1 MKRARAWSAFGLAL
15 AATAAAAGLN
25 LLIAPLTGARYPFL
39 PFFAAV
45 LVAAL
50 YGGLPG
56 GLSAVALSTLA
67 VDFFW
72 MVPLWRVTVST
83 LADQVSLAMFVVIG
97 TAIVIL
103 AARLRLAAEETS
115 QARLHLQTITDLM
128 ASGVA
133 RFSRDLRF
141 LWASKRY
148 LEFLG
153 RSADEV
159 VGRTMPE
166 VLGRESFEALR
177 PYVARVLAG
186 EAVTFEQ
193 AVALPN
199 REYGWIL
206 TAYTPQTNRG
216 GEIDS
221 WVGVITDITHRKRL
235 EQMLR
240 QADQRK
246 DEFLATLAHELRN
259 PLAPIRY
266 CAQLLQQDLGA
277 PMLQRARETIERQV
291 SHMTR
296 LLDDLLDV
304 SRITRNVIE
313 LKLESVDL
321 RRTLEHAVEIARPA
335 IDGAHHRLTV
345 SVPAEPLWVRADRT
359 RIAQILG
366 NLLQN
371 AAQYTEPGGHIH
383 VHLDAELDHAVVR
396 VRDTGVGIPVEQ
408 REQIF
413 ELFSQIHPRGSGRCG
428 GLGIGLAVVKR
439 LVELHN
445 GRITVESAG
454 LGHGSEFSVRLPR
467 TMAPVSSERTS
478 TVSRLHSR
486 TRRVLI
492 VDDNADVV
500 DSLAALLRSSGYLAH
515 TATEG
520 ASALTLAE
528 TIHPDVIVL
537 DLGMPRVNGYDV
549 ARTVRRWP
557 GGADILLIAATGW
570 GSKEDRRQTRE
581 AGFDAH
587 LTKPLNSDELIRL
600 IESRAASSDDQRN
613 GQVDDE
619 DHEVHG
625 ALELGRTASR
635 QAHGTDEQ
643 RQHQ

>member
-1 MKRARAWSAFGLAL
+1 LRRARAWSAFGLAV

-25 LLIAPLTGARYPFL
+25 LLIEPLTGARYPFL

-50 YGGLPG
+50 YGGLAG
-56 GLSAVALSTLA
+56 GMAAVVLSSLA
-67 VDFFW
+67 VDFLW
-72 MVPLWRVTVST
+72 MVPFWRFTVST
-83 LADQVSLAMFVVIG
+83 VADQVSLAIFALIG

-103 AARLRLAAEETS
+103 AARLRLAVEETS
-115 QARLHLQTITDLM
+115 QTRHHLQTITDVM

-133 RFSRDLRF
+133 RFGRDSRF

-153 RSADEV
+153 RSTDEV

-166 VLGRESFEALR
+166 VLGPESFEALH
-177 PYVARVLAG
+177 PYVTRVLAG

-199 REYGWIL
+199 REWGWIL
-206 TAYTPQTNRG
+206 TAYTPQTDRN

-221 WVGVITDITHRKRL
+221 WVAVITDITHRKLL

-266 CAQLLQQDLGA
+266 CAHLLQRDLGA
-277 PMLQRARETIERQV
+277 SVLQRARETIERQV
-291 SHMTR
+291 SHMAR

-304 SRITRNVIE
+304 SRITRNAIE
-313 LKLESVDL
+313 LKLELIDL
-321 RRTLEHAVEIARPA
+321 RPALEHAVEIARPA
-335 IDGAHHRLTV
+335 IDGAHHRLTI

-359 RIAQILG
+359 RITQILG

-371 AAQYTEPGGHIH
+371 AAQYTEPGGHID
-383 VHLDAELDHAVVR
+383 VHLEAEPDHAVVR
-396 VRDTGVGIPVEQ
+396 VCDSGVGIPAEQ

-413 ELFSQIHPRGSGRCG
+413 ELFSQIHPRGSGRYG

-445 GRITVESAG
+445 GRIAVESAG
-454 LGHGSEFSVRLPR
+454 LGKGSEFSVRLPR
-467 TMAPVSSERTS
+467 TIAPVSAERTANV
-478 TVSRLHSR
+478 TRLHGG
-486 TRRVLI
+486 TPRVLI

-500 DSLAALLRSSGYLAH
+500 DSLAALLRRSGYLAH
-515 TATEG
+515 TATDG
-520 ASALTLAE
+520 ASALTLVE
-528 TIHPDVIVL
+528 TIRPDVIVL
-537 DLGMPRVNGYDV
+537 DLGMPQVNGYDV
-549 ARTVRRWP
+549 AHTVRRRP
-557 GGADILLIAATGW
+557 GGGDILLIAATGW
-570 GSKEDRRQTRE
+570 GSKEDRLQTRE

-587 LTKPLNSDELIRL
+587 LTKPLNPDELIRL
-600 IESRAASSDDQRN
+600 IESRASRSGDQCD

-619 DHEVHG
+619 DHEMHG
-625 ALELGRTASR
+625 ALELGRTAGR
-635 QAHGTDEQ
+635 QAHRADDQ
-643 RQHQ
+643 RQHE

>member
-1 MKRARAWSAFGLAL
+1 MRRARAWFAVGLAL
-15 AATAAAAGLN
+15 TATAAAVGLN
-25 LLIAPLTGARYPFL
+25 LLIEPLTGARYPFL

-56 GLSAVALSTLA
+56 GISAVVLSTVA

-72 MVPLWRVTVST
+72 MLPLWRLTVST
-83 LADQVSLAMFVVIG
+83 LADQVSLAMFALIG
-97 TAIVIL
+97 TSIAIL
-103 AARLRLAAEETS
+103 AARWRVAAEETS
-115 QARLHLQTITDLM
+115 QTRLQLQTITDVM

-159 VGRTMPE
+159 VGRAMPE
-166 VLGRESFEALR
+166 VLGPESFEALR

-199 REYGWIL
+199 RERGWIL
-206 TAYTPQTNRG
+206 IAYTPQTNRN
-216 GEIDS
+216 GEINS
-221 WVGVITDITHRKRL
+221 WVGVITDITHRKLL
-235 EQMLR
+235 EHMLR
-240 QADQRK
+240 EADRRK

-266 CAQLLQQDLGA
+266 CAHLLQSDLGA
-277 PMLQRARETIERQV
+277 PVLERARETIERQV

-296 LLDDLLDV
+296 LLDDLLDM

-313 LKLESVDL
+313 LKLELVEL
-321 RRTLEHAVEIARPA
+321 RPALEHAVEIARPA
-335 IDGAHHRLTV
+335 IEAARHRLNI

-359 RIAQILG
+359 RITQILG

-371 AAQYTEPGGHIH
+371 AAQYTEPGGHID
-383 VHLDAELDHAVVR
+383 VHLDAEPAHAVVR
-396 VRDTGVGIPVEQ
+396 VRDTGVGIPPEQ

-413 ELFSQIHPRGSGRCG
+413 ELFSQIHPRGSGRYG

-439 LVELHN
+439 LVELHH
-445 GRITVESAG
+445 GRIAVESAG
-454 LGHGSEFSVRLPR
+454 LGKGSEFSVRLPR
-467 TMAPVSSERTS
+467 TMAPASAERTAKV
-478 TVSRLHSR
+478 TRLHGG

-492 VDDNADVV
+492 VDDNADAV
-500 DSLAALLRSSGYLAH
+500 DSLAALLRRNGYLAH
-515 TATEG
+515 TATDG
-520 ASALTLAE
+520 AGALTLAE

-537 DLGMPRVNGYDV
+537 DLGMPQVNGYDV
-549 ARTVRRWP
+549 ARTVRRRP

-570 GSKEDRRQTRE
+570 GSKEDRVQTRE

-587 LTKPLNSDELIRL
+587 LTKPLKPDELIRL
-600 IESRAASSDDQRN
+600 IESHVACSDDQRD
-613 GQVDDE
+613 GQVDNE
-619 DHEVHG
+619 DHDVHG
-625 ALELGRTASR
+625 ALELGRTAGG
-635 QAHGTDEQ
+635 QAHRADEQ
-643 RQHQ
+643 RQNE

>member
-1 MKRARAWSAFGLAL
+1 LKRARAWSAFGLAL
-15 AATAAAAGLN
+15 AVTAAAVGLN
-25 LLIAPLTGARYPFL
+25 LLIQPLTGTRYPFL
-39 PFFAAV
+39 PFFAVV

-56 GLSAVALSTLA
+56 GISAVVLSTLA

-72 MVPLWRVTVST
+72 MAPFWQLTVWT
-83 LADQVSLAMFVVIG
+83 LSDQVSLAMFAVIG

-103 AARLRLAAEETS
+103 AARWRVAAEETS
-115 QARLHLQTITDLM
+115 QTRLQLQTITDVM

-166 VLGRESFEALR
+166 VLGPESFEVLR

-199 REYGWIL
+199 RECGWIL
-206 TAYTPQTNRG
+206 TAYTPQTNRD
-216 GEIDS
+216 GEVDS
-221 WVGVITDITHRKRL
+221 WVGVITDITHRKLL
-235 EQMLR
+235 EQMLC

-266 CAQLLQQDLGA
+266 CAQLLQRDSGA
-277 PMLQRARETIERQV
+277 PVLQRARETIERQV

-304 SRITRNVIE
+304 SRITRNVIQ
-313 LKLESVDL
+313 LKLELMDL
-321 RRTLEHAVEIARPA
+321 RPALEHAVEIARPA
-335 IDGAHHRLTV
+335 IDGAHHRLTI
-345 SVPAEPLWVRADRT
+345 SVPAEPLWVRADRA
-359 RIAQILG
+359 RITQILG

-371 AAQYTEPGGHIH
+371 AAQYTEPGGHID
-383 VHLDAELDHAVVR
+383 VHLDAERDHAVVR
-396 VRDTGVGIPVEQ
+396 VRDTGIGIPPEQ
-408 REQIF
+408 RQKIF
-413 ELFSQIHPRGSGRCG
+413 ELFAQLHPRGSGRYG

-445 GRITVESAG
+445 GTIAVESAG
-454 LGHGSEFSVRLPR
+454 LGKGSEFSVRLPLATAPESAQR
-467 TMAPVSSERTS
+467 TAKVT
-478 TVSRLHSR
+478 RLHGGA
-486 TRRVLI
+486 RRVLL
-492 VDDNADVV
+492 VDDNADAV
-500 DSLAALLRSSGYLAH
+500 DSLAVLLRHRGYLAH
-515 TATEG
+515 TATDG
-520 ASALTLAE
+520 AGALTLAE
-528 TIHPDVIVL
+528 TIRPDVIVL
-537 DLGMPRVNGYDV
+537 DLGMPQVNGYDV
-549 ARTVRRWP
+549 ARTVRRRP

-587 LTKPLNSDELIRL
+587 LTKPLNPDELIRL
-600 IESRAASSDDQRN
+600 IESRVSCSDDQRD

-619 DHEVHG
+619 DHQVHG
-625 ALELGRTASR
+625 ALELGRTAGR
-635 QAHGTDEQ
+635 QAHRADEQ
-643 RQHQ
+643 GQNQ